1 MTNTTMFRKL
11 ISDYDSLAYTHHYI
25 FGFAADGVVYAATTL
40 NDVLPYVCT
49 LDRASRGQGYSL
61 RFKPTKAQ
69 KNFLKTCDL
78 FPLCSADFFADEVKS
93 SKYNAGEIFEK
104 MVTEHFGQTWEK
116 DNVPFTEGGDIEID
130 GIAYQIK
137 FEKAT
142 FTNEKTLKKLREGR

>member
-40 NDVLPYVCT
+40 NDVLPYV
-49 LDRASRGQGYSL
+49 
-61 RFKPTKAQ
+61 FKPTKAQ

-104 MVTEHFGQTWEK
+104 MVTEHFGQVWEK

-137 FEKAT
+137 FEKAP